1 MTISPVRNATGV
13 MIGASTVGRDVGERK
28 HADDLRGLMI
38 NELNHRVKN
47 TLATVQSIAA
57 HSLEGGL
64 DVESRKNFDARLVAL
79 SRTHDLLAL
88 ESWESASLRDVLLQ
102 EVEPYGSSDR
112 ARFVIEG
119 PDVELG
125 PKAALALG
133 MTFHELATNA
143 AKYGAFSNPTG
154 EVRVTWDFMRSAE
167 PPALQLRW
175 VETGGPRVEKTGRK
189 GFGSTVIERGLSLE
203 LDGEVRLD
211 FEPGGVVCT
220 IDLPLGSAN
229 ITERGSR

>member
-1 MTISPVRNATGV
+1 
-13 MIGASTVGRDVGERK
+13 MIGASTVARDISERK
-28 HADDLRGLMI
+28 HADDLRALMV

-47 TLATVQSIAA
+47 TLVTVQSIAA
-57 HSLEGGL
+57 RSLKDGLEAEG
-64 DVESRKNFDARLVAL
+64 RKDFDARIVAL
-79 SRTHDLLAL
+79 SRTHDLLAR

-102 EVEPYGSSDR
+102 ELEPYGSSER
-112 ARFVIEG
+112 VRFVIEG

-143 AKYGAFSNPTG
+143 AKYGALSNATG
-154 EVRVTWDFMRSAE
+154 EVRVTWDFVRSSE
-167 PPALQLRW
+167 PATLRLRW
-175 VETGGPRVEKTGRK
+175 AEIGGPPVEKTERK

-211 FEPGGVVCT
+211 FEPSGVVCT
-220 IDLPLGSAN
+220 IDIPLDMANVRQSGS
-229 ITERGSR
+229 S